1 MFVLSLDGID
11 AFLFSLLF
19 AVKQT
24 VWICPHVPF
33 NRNLLCMSLLTLY
46 SVDNTALPEYIMNL
60 SDLTWVTSFHAQ
72 SYILFL
78 NAQSLNKTYKKH
90 SFNIHTH
97 AQKTCTFA

>member
-1 MFVLSLDGID
+1 MNQHVIFLPDDHSCVCAQSGTKDGID
-11 AFLFSLLF
+11 AFLCFFLF

-60 SDLTWVTSFHAQ
+60 SDLTWVTSFHTQ
-72 SYILFL
+72 SYIL
-78 NAQSLNKTYKKH
+78 
-90 SFNIHTH
+90 
-97 AQKTCTFA
+97 